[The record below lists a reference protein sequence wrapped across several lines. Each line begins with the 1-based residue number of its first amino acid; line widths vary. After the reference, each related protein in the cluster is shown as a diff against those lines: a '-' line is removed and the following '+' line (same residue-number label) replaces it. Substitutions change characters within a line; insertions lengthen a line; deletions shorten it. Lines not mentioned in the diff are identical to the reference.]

1 MGNNVASRV
10 RRYVCRN
17 ADKLFESER
26 NMGRLF
32 LAMSLG
38 MVVPAVGVGAAPV
51 DSPSLIALNAIQPG
65 QWALRAKDGSGVT
78 RSLCLGDMRQLLQIR
93 HAGAACTRFV
103 VGNEP
108 KQTVVHYTCVGGGNG
123 RTTVRVETPRL
134 IQIESQGIADNAPFE
149 IALEGRHVG
158 QCAVSATSARR

>member
-1 MGNNVASRV
+1 MRNDVVSRV
-10 RRYVCRN
+10 RRYLCRN

-26 NMGRLF
+26 NMGRF
-32 LAMSLG
+32 LAIILVS
-38 MVVPAVGVGAAPV
+38 VGSAASVSAAPTE
-51 DSPSLIALNAIQPG
+51 SPSLVALNEIQPG
-65 QWALRAKDGSGVT
+65 QWALRAKDGSGAT

-103 VGNEP
+103 VGNDL

-149 IALEGRHVG
+149 IVLEGRRMG
-158 QCAVSATSARR
+158 QCAISATAAQR